1 MNRSTLDEI
10 SGGDAAANADIIRDI
25 LAGKK
30 SPRKDVVLLN
40 AAAALVA
47 AGKADH
53 LADALPLASKSIDSG
68 AAAEKLQG
76 LIRVHEYAPVIYPS
90 AASFFSRSICAR

>member
-1 MNRSTLDEI
+1 MRSPVEMPQRTR
-10 SGGDAAANADIIRDI
+10 DIIRDI

-47 AGKADH
+47 AGKVDH

-76 LIRVHEYAPVIYPS
+76 LIQFTNTPL
-90 AASFFSRSICAR
+90 